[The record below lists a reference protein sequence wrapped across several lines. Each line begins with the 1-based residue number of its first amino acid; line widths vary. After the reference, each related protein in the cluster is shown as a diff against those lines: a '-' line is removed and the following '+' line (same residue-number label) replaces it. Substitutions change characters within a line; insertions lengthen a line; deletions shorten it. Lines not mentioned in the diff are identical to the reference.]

1 MKHIYFNLMLAAFF
15 LGVAIS
21 PAQALMF
28 SDLDWTDYDNDATY
42 KSFSGGETGLGYDI
56 HLHALGGN
64 LTWNPS
70 DGGWAS
76 ATTKL
81 PGVGRRY

>member
-1 MKHIYFNLMLAAFF
+1 MKKIYLNIILAAFF

-28 SDLDWTDYDNDATY
+28 SDLNWTDYDNDASY
-42 KSFSGGETGLGYDI
+42 KSFAGGETGLGYDI
-56 HLHALGGN
+56 HFQALGVN
-64 LTWNPS
+64 LAWNPS
-70 DGGWAS
+70 DGGAS

-81 PGVGRRY
+81 PAAGKPC